1 MSRMA
6 RSPGALA
13 CVSWGGKSSP
23 LKGVSY
29 RMPSIFLLRRL
40 LVFAF
45 LGRRFL
51 RFRRLRRGILGLARI
66 RFRRWRAVAS
76 RALFPGVVGHIP
88 ARALELNCGRRQ
100 RLFHFSAAMRT
111 FFQMRPRHALD
122 FLGAPLALHA
132 LVFVKWHSCSSCVF
146 SKRSIIARS
155 FQPLASTPRAKL
167 WDTRF
172 P

>member
-13 CVSWGGKSSP
+13 SVSWGGKSSP

-29 RMPSIFLLRRL
+29 RMPSILLLRRL

-66 RFRRWRAVAS
+66 RFCRGRAVAS

-111 FFQMRPRHALD
+111 FPQMRPRHALN

-132 LVFVKWHSCSSCVF
+132 LVFVQCPRCPFCVF
-146 SKRSIIARS
+146 SKRSIIPRTS
-155 FQPLASTPRAKL
+155 HPPASTPRANL
-167 WDTRF
+167 WDPRF

>member
-29 RMPSIFLLRRL
+29 RMPSILLLRRL
-40 LVFAF
+40 LLFALF
-45 LGRRFL
+45 GRRL
-51 RFRRLRRGILGLARI
+51 LRRGIFALVRF
-66 RFRRWRAVAS
+66 RFRRRRAVTS
-76 RALFPGVVGHIP
+76 RALFPGVISHIP
-88 ARALELNCGRRQ
+88 ARTFELNWGRRQ

-111 FFQMRPRHALD
+111 FPQMRPRHALD

-132 LVFVKWHSCSSCVF
+132 LVFVQWHSCSSFVF
-146 SKRSIIARS
+146 SKRSIIART
-155 FQPLASTPRAKL
+155 FQPPASTPRAKL